1 MSKTIKAMITEELRQ
16 RYAGTEDACV
26 VDLTGMSVLEQED
39 LRGRLRKKSAR
50 LEVVKNSLARRAF
63 RESIL
68 EPLGDALVG
77 PCALV
82 TSSSESLIDVAK
94 VLVEAAKEHE
104 KLTLKHAILE
114 GAPTLLTVIEAA
126 KMKSRAELLGEI
138 SSLVSSPGRAIA
150 GCLRSPQSKIA
161 GCLKAIIDKAA

>member
-1 MSKTIKAMITEELRQ
+1 MSKTIKGMITEELRK
-16 RYAGTEDACV
+16 RYAGMKDACV

-63 RESIL
+63 RESVL

-82 TSSSESLIDVAK
+82 TSSS
-94 VLVEAAKEHE
+94 
-104 KLTLKHAILE
+104 
-114 GAPTLLTVIEAA
+114 
-126 KMKSRAELLGEI
+126 
-138 SSLVSSPGRAIA
+138 
-150 GCLRSPQSKIA
+150 
-161 GCLKAIIDKAA
+161 